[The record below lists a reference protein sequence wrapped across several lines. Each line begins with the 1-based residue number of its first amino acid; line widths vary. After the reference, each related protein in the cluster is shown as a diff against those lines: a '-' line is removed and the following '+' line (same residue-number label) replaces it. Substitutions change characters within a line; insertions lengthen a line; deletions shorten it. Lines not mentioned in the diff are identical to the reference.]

1 MTFNQLKMALYSTY
15 LTNLYGFK
23 LRKAIGLKAK
33 KDLRAEY
40 CAKMLEDL
48 NIEVKIINE
57 QNIPKDGNC
66 LLACNHR
73 TIIDPLVVE
82 VATRYHNIQGY
93 WIAKK
98 ELYDSFFFG
107 LFVRN
112 SGTILIDR
120 DASQMS
126 GFFKEIKQA
135 VKDGDSIYIFPEGT
149 RNQSEETLGEFKSGS
164 QLIAVK
170 NRLDILP
177 VYIRNRADKITAE
190 AIEDSSQRRVVE
202 IEFGEMI
209 SYKDRETSLQDAYKK
224 TFNIT

>member
-15 LTNLYGFK
+15 LTNLYGYK
-23 LRKAIGLKAK
+23 LRKFTELEDRKRV
-33 KDLRAEY
+33 RAEY
-40 CAKMLEDL
+40 CTRMLEDL
-48 NIEVKIINE
+48 NIEVKVINE
-57 QNIPKDGNC
+57 QNIPDGGNY

-82 VATRYHNIQGY
+82 AVMQFRNINGY

-107 LFVRN
+107 LFIRN
-112 SGTILIDR
+112 AGTILIDR
-120 DASQMS
+120 DASAM
-126 GFFKEIKQA
+126 GAFFKEIKEV
-135 VKDGDSIYIFPEGT
+135 VKKGYSIFIFPEGS
-149 RNQSEETLGEFKSGS
+149 RNNTDESIIEFKPGA

-190 AIEDSSQRRVVE
+190 AIADSSVRRVVE
-202 IEFGEMI
+202 IEIGELI
-209 SYKDRETSLQDAYKK
+209 SYKDREVSLEDAYKK
-224 TFNIT
+224 RFNI

>member
-1 MTFNQLKMALYSTY
+1 MALYSTY

-23 LRKAIGLKAK
+23 LRKAETLEDK
-33 KDLRAEY
+33 KRIRSEY

-57 QNIPKDGNC
+57 QNIPEDGNY

-82 VATRYHNIQGY
+82 VVMRDRNINGY

-107 LFVRN
+107 LFIRN
-112 SGTILIDR
+112 AGTILIDR

-126 GFFKEIKQA
+126 HFFKEIKEV
-135 VKDGDSIYIFPEGT
+135 VKKGYSIFIFPEGT
-149 RNQSEETLGEFKSGS
+149 RNSTDEPIREFKAGS

-202 IEFGEMI
+202 IEIGELI
-209 SYKDRETSLQDAYKK
+209 SYKDRDVSLEDAYRKM
-224 TFNIT
+224 FNI